1 VPTTQSLSNRS
12 PAGAVWQILCDQ
24 MSAELPKNPPER
36 TGNQLRK
43 ERYYRKFRA
52 PRGALRSCPA
62 GLIAEVGLRWCGA
75 RPSSTERRIS
85 MSKSAKKRSPSK
97 SASSAPSVKPSG
109 RTAGDTRPE
118 NVNSGSKQS
127 RVIAMLQSPVGA
139 TIAAVMKATGWQPHS
154 VRGFL
159 AGVVRKRLKLELG
172 STKVNGN
179 RVYQITKRD
188 AGETIAKRQ
197 SKRHAA

>member
-1 VPTTQSLSNRS
+1 VPTTQSLPNRS
-12 PAGAVWQILCDQ
+12 PARSK
-24 MSAELPKNPPER
+24 SASVNCRRSPER
-36 TGNQLRK
+36 TGNQLQK

-97 SASSAPSVKPSG
+97 SASSAPSAKPSR
-109 RTAGDTRPE
+109 RTVGDTRPE
-118 NVNSGSKQS
+118 NINSGSKQS
-127 RVIAMLQSPVGA
+127 RVLAMLQSPAGA

-172 STKVNGN
+172 STKVDGN
-179 RVYQITKRD
+179 RVYQITTRD
-188 AGETIAKRQ
+188 AGKTISTRQ
-197 SKRHAA
+197 SKRDVA